1 MKNEFYVG
9 QTLIATDPCR
19 LDEDDIFEDSLIVG
33 KEYKI
38 VGFTN
43 YHIVIINEMQNH
55 YALLFDEVFDY
66 FKLEEQPRN
75 KGTIEPLRTATSFW
89 IVWVDGS
96 HVNHFKQHTTYE
108 EAFAE
113 CQRLSKKE
121 NKTAYVLKAETQ
133 VEQISNVIQLT

>member
-1 MKNEFYVG
+1 MKNDFYVG

-19 LDEDDIFEDSLIVG
+19 MDEDDIFEDALIVG
-33 KEYKI
+33 KEYRI
-38 VGFTN
+38 ESITDRSIAISSEQQRVHWYT
-43 YHIVIINEMQNH
+43 
-55 YALLFDEVFDY
+55 FDVVFNY
-66 FKLEEQPRN
+66 FKLAKKPRY

-89 IVWVDGS
+89 VVWVNGS
-96 HVNHFKQHTTYE
+96 GCPPKIKHETYE

-133 VEQISNVIQLT
+133 VEQISNVILLK

>member
-66 FKLEEQPRN
+66 FKLD
-75 KGTIEPLRTATSFW
+75 EPLRTATSFW
-89 IVWVDGS
+89 VVWVENGFTNPS
-96 HVNHFKQHTTYE
+96 KKYPTYE